1 MLGGTGL
8 AVSAKTKYLDEAVDF
23 AAYAAS
29 PEIQK
34 TLFFDNGGQPG
45 HRAAWLD
52 EENNRRSMDFFKD
65 TLYTLDHSYL
75 RPRYSGY
82 LDFQDNA
89 GDFVRDYVMNGG
101 DPKKTICK
109 MNELYLRSKGEK
121 H

>member
-1 MLGGTGL
+1 
-8 AVSAKTKYLDEAVDF
+8 
-23 AAYAAS
+23 
-29 PEIQK
+29 
-34 TLFFDNGGQPG
+34 
-45 HRAAWLD
+45 
-52 EENNRRSMDFFKD
+52 MDFFKD

-109 MNELYLRSKGEK
+109 MNELYLRSKGKTLKLLDGILVLDFSQYLAGYPVQCAWLIWGQE
-121 H
+121 